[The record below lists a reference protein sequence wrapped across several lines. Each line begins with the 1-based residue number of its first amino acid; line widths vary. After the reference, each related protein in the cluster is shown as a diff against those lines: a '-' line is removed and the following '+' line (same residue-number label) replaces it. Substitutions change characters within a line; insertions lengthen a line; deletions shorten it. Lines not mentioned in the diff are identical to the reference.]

1 MYQVASLRLLSVRLD
16 ILAQP
21 EGVVDGGV
29 DVAAGD
35 GVADTVEAEAAVRV
49 AHRLL
54 RPAGGE
60 RVVVDGA
67 EVGAERPQIEV
78 EVDERQSA
86 VLHHELVALSRLHGV
101 GITGTAPSLQPV
113 CAGPGGPGSHSDG
126 DRGSARTG
134 KGWAGE

>member
-1 MYQVASLRLLSVRLD
+1 MPEWMFQVASLRLLSVRLD

-21 EGVVDGGV
+21 EGVVDGCV

-49 AHRLL
+49 AYRLL

-67 EVGAERPQIEV
+67 EVGAERPQIVV
-78 EVDERQSA
+78 EVVERQSA
-86 VLHHELVALSRLHGV
+86 VLDPEMVDLASIHAVGLVGADRTSTRL
-101 GITGTAPSLQPV
+101 
-113 CAGPGGPGSHSDG
+113 
-126 DRGSARTG
+126 
-134 KGWAGE
+134 

>member
-1 MYQVASLRLLSVRLD
+1 MPEWMFQVASLRLLSVRLD

-67 EVGAERPQIEV
+67 EVGAERLQIEV
-78 EVDERQSA
+78 EVVERQSRSEEHTSELQSLMRISYA
-86 VLHHELVALSRLHGV
+86 VFCLKKKNTHNTNYNAVNE
-101 GITGTAPSLQPV
+101 
-113 CAGPGGPGSHSDG
+113 D
-126 DRGSARTG
+126 
-134 KGWAGE
+134 

>member
-1 MYQVASLRLLSVRLD
+1 MPEWMFQVASLRLLSVRLD

-67 EVGAERPQIEV
+67 EVGAERLQIEV
-78 EVDERQSA
+78 EVVERQSA
-86 VLHHELVALSRLHGV
+86 VLDHELVDLARLHAV
-101 GITGTAPSLQPV
+101 GIRSEEHTSELQSLMRISYAVFCLTKKQTNEP
-113 CAGPGGPGSHSDG
+113 HS
-126 DRGSARTG
+126 
-134 KGWAGE
+134 